1 MGFKDW
7 LDKQP
12 DAMYEANYN
21 LYKDRIEKK
30 RGADAGSHSLE
41 GVTAVIDTGEAL
53 SSRITLTRLVG
64 TGVIGLFW
72 KKKRGGSTFLLI
84 EGPDFAWVE
93 EVDRKKQKPAQLF
106 AAKVREAARKP
117 LA

>member
-12 DAMYEANYN
+12 DAIYEANYY

-30 RGADAGSHSLE
+30 RGESSGVHPLE
-41 GVTAVIDTGEAL
+41 NVTAVIDTGEAL

-72 KKKRGGSTFLLI
+72 KKKRGGTTFLLI

-93 EVDRKKQKPAQLF
+93 EVDRKKQKPAQVF
-106 AAKVREAARKP
+106 AAKVREAARRSV
-117 LA
+117 A